1 MTQLATVLASRTDLY
16 ISRSNKP
23 ATNKPATAPQP
34 LVLNGQENSLF
45 VIQSSLFYRD
55 SAHFSFTLN
64 EKYSNQFIAVKGLLE
79 FNRLADF
86 QFTYNRDEKSVALD
100 IPATKRSELNNLF
113 LLVEKQLQ
121 EDLQFKQ
128 YLKQA
133 IAFERQYQIEKA
145 RVYHFIPD

>member
-1 MTQLATVLASRTDLY
+1 MTQQATVLASRTDLY
-16 ISRSNKP
+16 ISRSNNPATVKP
-23 ATNKPATAPQP
+23 ATIPQS

-45 VIQSSLFYRD
+45 TIQSSLFYHD

-64 EKYSNQFIAVKGLLE
+64 EKYNNHFIVVKGLLE

-86 QFTYNRDEKSVALD
+86 QFTYNRNEKSVALD

-121 EDLQFKQ
+121 KEL
-128 YLKQA
+128 
-133 IAFERQYQIEKA
+133 
-145 RVYHFIPD
+145 